1 MLNESLKSSGV
12 GFMIKLIVMDLG
24 EDDPKKCTAKRLSK
38 FNLVKLVDNMHIIPK
53 NAIILS
59 PLSKKV
65 ISREDREQIRKY
77 GLVAIDGSWKNID
90 RIFERVNGNLRAL
103 PYLVAANSVN
113 YGKPYILST
122 AEALAAA
129 LTIIGE
135 EEQALQI
142 LNKFK
147 WGKTFLILNKLLLEE
162 YKNCSSSIEIIE
174 KQNLFM

>member
-1 MLNESLKSSGV
+1 
-12 GFMIKLIVMDLG
+12 MIRLIVMDLE

-38 FNLVKLVDNMHIIPK
+38 FNLVKLVNNSHYIPK
-53 NAIILS
+53 NAVILS

-65 ISREDREQIRKY
+65 ISMEDREQIKKY

-90 RIFERVNGNLRAL
+90 RIFETVTGNLRAL
-103 PYLVAANSVN
+103 PYLVAANNVN

-147 WGKTFLILNKLLLEE
+147 WGNTFLILNKELLQE
-162 YKNCSSSIEIIE
+162 YKNSSSSIEIIE
-174 KQNLFM
+174 KQKLFM